1 MKKINKDLKT
11 YLLLWGTQS
20 ISALG
25 SGLTG
30 YSLVLLLYTQSG
42 SALQTALLSVCSYA
56 PYVIMSIF
64 AGALSDRW
72 NKKKIMLFCD
82 FAAALSTVIVL
93 FLIKTGNL
101 EVWHL
106 YLINALNGL
115 MNTVQQP
122 AAEVSATMLIPKEHY
137 QRTSGLRSFSQSLNT
152 ILTPVI
158 ATALFTLTGIE
169 VVIAVDLSTFA
180 IAFLTLLFIRIPEPP
195 KTDEIKE
202 SLIASAKSGLSW
214 LRKNPIILNL
224 ILFLASIN
232 LVASVYDAVLPA
244 MIISKSGETALGIVN
259 TCVGIASLLGSVLTT
274 VLPSPK
280 NRVRA
285 ICLSLFISM
294 STENFILAFGGNV
307 LLWSIGAVLGWIT
320 IPYMNGNM
328 DVIFRGTIPAD
339 MQGRVYACRNALQ
352 FFTIP
357 LGFFLGGVLVD
368 EVFEPLMVGESTDS
382 FLSLLFGT
390 GKGSGA
396 SFLFFCIG
404 IAGVA
409 VCAVFWFILRKYRFD
424 KE

>member
-368 EVFEPLMVGESTDS
+368 EVFEPLMAGESADS

>member
-1 MKKINKDLKT
+1 MKNKSLKT
-11 YLLLWGTQS
+11 YLLLWSTQS
-20 ISALG
+20 LSALG

-56 PYVIMSIF
+56 PYVLMSIF

-82 FAAALSTVIVL
+82 LIAALSTVVVL
-93 FLIKTGNL
+93 LLIRTGSL

-137 QRTSGLRSFSQSLNT
+137 QRTSGLRSFSQSLNS

-158 ATALFTLTGIE
+158 ATSLFTLTGIE
-169 VVIAVDLSTFA
+169 VVIAVDLSTFF

-195 KTDEIKE
+195 KTDENKE

-214 LRKNPIILNL
+214 IKKNPIILNL
-224 ILFLASIN
+224 ILFLACIN
-232 LVASVYDAVLPA
+232 LVASIYDAALPA

-259 TCVGIASLLGSVLTT
+259 TCVGIASLLGSIMTT

-294 STENFILAFGGNV
+294 STENFMLAFGGGT
-307 LLWSIGAVLGWIT
+307 LLWSIGAVLGWIV

-328 DVIFRGTIPAD
+328 DVIFRGTIPAE

-368 EVFEPLMVGESTDS
+368 EVFEPLMLRESAD
-382 FLSLLFGT
+382 SLLTRLFGE

-409 VCAVFWFILRKYRFD
+409 VCAVFWIILRKYRQD
-424 KE
+424 VE